1 MRHVV
6 GALENSLRPSALTLA
21 HRKNAQIAYSLLQM
35 QGMQSQH
42 QHPHP
47 HLREALEM
55 DSATL
60 FRERL
65 AALQTALIANTD
77 PALPRI
83 LADIKTHIL
92 QDPEQVTIMSRE
104 EIGMIVRGLIKQTGI
119 AIAPAKK
126 KATSLKALAADDDCI

>member
-21 HRKNAQIAYSLLQM
+21 RRKNAQIVYSLSRMLV
-35 QGMQSQH
+35 MQSQPP
-42 QHPHP
+42 HPHP
-47 HLREALEM
+47 HLREVLEM

-92 QDPEQVTIMSRE
+92 QDPEQVTIMSKE

>member
-1 MRHVV
+1 MRRVV
-6 GALENSLRPSALTLA
+6 DVLENSLHLSARTLE
-21 HRKNAQIAYSLLQM
+21 HRKNAQIAYSLSQM
-35 QGMQSQH
+35 QAMQSQH
-42 QHPHP
+42 PHP
-47 HLREALEM
+47 QLREAFDM

-92 QDPEQVTIMSRE
+92 QDPEQVTIMSKE

>member
-1 MRHVV
+1 MHHVV
-6 GALENSLRPSALTLA
+6 DVLENSLRPSALTLA

-35 QGMQSQH
+35 QGMQSQPPH
-42 QHPHP
+42 QRQ
-47 HLREALEM
+47 HLREASDM

-92 QDPEQVTIMSRE
+92 QDPEQVTIMSKE

>member
-6 GALENSLRPSALTLA
+6 DVSENSLRLSARTLA
-21 HRKNAQIAYSLLQM
+21 HQQNAQIAYSLSRT
-35 QGMQSQH
+35 QGMQSQL
-42 QHPHP
+42 QRQ
-47 HLREALEM
+47 HLREVLEM

-92 QDPEQVTIMSRE
+92 QDPEQVTIMSKE

>member
-1 MRHVV
+1 MRRVV
-6 GALENSLRPSALTLA
+6 DVLENSLRPSVLTLA
-21 HRKNAQIAYSLLQM
+21 HRKNAQIAYSLSQM
-35 QGMQSQH
+35 QAMQSQH
-42 QHPHP
+42 PHQ
-47 HLREALEM
+47 HLREAFEM

-92 QDPEQVTIMSRE
+92 QDPEQVTIMSKE

>member
-1 MRHVV
+1 MRRVV
-6 GALENSLRPSALTLA
+6 DVLENSLRLSALTLA

-35 QGMQSQH
+35 QGMQSQPRP
-42 QHPHP
+42 QHP
-47 HLREALEM
+47 HLREASDM

-92 QDPEQVTIMSRE
+92 QDPEQVTIMSKE